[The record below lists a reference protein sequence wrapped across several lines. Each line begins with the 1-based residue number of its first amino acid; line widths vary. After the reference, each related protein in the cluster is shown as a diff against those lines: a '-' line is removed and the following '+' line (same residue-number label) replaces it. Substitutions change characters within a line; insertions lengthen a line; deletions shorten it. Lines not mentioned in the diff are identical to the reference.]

1 MTSQGCGILRWN
13 AAGPSF
19 HLLKP
24 FKRLSPERHNLIMIP
39 LWDYS
44 SINSENVAS
53 ITKTLYLVS
62 SPTSNNQSL
71 TQALNCQYPS
81 DLKLRNYS
89 YQTVLIKTARHT
101 QNKANI
107 MPKSHCTETDQ
118 RVLRTGKKQA
128 TKLLIPFILP
138 QNVFSCP
145 LTHQIQMSL
154 VKCVLYI
161 LTNLTDFNEFTETTG
176 WSQSHFQLHLLN
188 CHSRTN

>member
-1 MTSQGCGILRWN
+1 MFPSVVLAEAHSVFVIHYVASQGCGILRWN

-44 SINSENVAS
+44 AINSENVAS

-107 MPKSHCTETDQ
+107 MPKSHYMETDQ
-118 RVLRTGKKQA
+118 RVLRTGKNR
-128 TKLLIPFILP
+128 L
-138 QNVFSCP
+138 QNCLFHSFYHKMCFPVYP

-154 VKCVLYI
+154 VKCVL
-161 LTNLTDFNEFTETTG
+161 
-176 WSQSHFQLHLLN
+176 
-188 CHSRTN
+188 